1 MKTTAAYLTNNQAV
15 NADVLLSTEKLN
27 NLVMKKLSNTSPF
40 LLMLLPVFVMFVL
53 FLTVSNTQNDA
64 EVVVKPAK
72 TSIVKQVSAVFK

>member
-1 MKTTAAYLTNNQAV
+1 MKTTSAYLTNNQAV

-27 NLVMKKLSNTSPF
+27 NLVMKKLANTSPF